1 MPNQDC
7 KTNWLVRTRTLSQIS
22 NHVLTVASSFL
33 SVVVASFFIFE
44 SKTFFLGEPLIDR
57 ESYYN
62 LLSMNMLLQF
72 ILLRGSGKIYGF
84 SAHFRWKTS
93 ENSRMAQ
100 KNRLRIIF
108 MGSLG
113 GLFLHCRKIYIRLHW
128 MASRKTDTTDKIKIF
143 RQKVNRCY
151 WYIFFRM
158 KMEQLKK
165 KKWFQNFL
173 VHLVHF
179 CLIQKF

>member
-44 SKTFFLGEPLIDR
+44 SKTFFLGEPFIDR

-100 KNRLRIIF
+100 KNRLRI
-108 MGSLG
+108 SWEVLG
-113 GLFLHCRKIYIRLHW
+113 GYFYTVVKFTFGFIEWPKIT
-128 MASRKTDTTDKIKIF
+128 K
-143 RQKVNRCY
+143 NRHN
-151 WYIFFRM
+151 W
-158 KMEQLKK
+158 
-165 KKWFQNFL
+165 
-173 VHLVHF
+173 
-179 CLIQKF
+179 

>member
-1 MPNQDC
+1 MSTGKYKIIGFVTAKCAVHYDRKSRLNWSHAEPRLQNQLTCPD
-7 KTNWLVRTRTLSQIS
+7 KNSFTNIKSRLNSCVFFFECCSCI
-22 NHVLTVASSFL
+22 
-33 SVVVASFFIFE
+33 FFIFE

-72 ILLRGSGKIYGF
+72 VLLRGSGKIYGF

-128 MASRKTDTTDKIKIF
+128 MA
-143 RQKVNRCY
+143 
-151 WYIFFRM
+151 
-158 KMEQLKK
+158 
-165 KKWFQNFL
+165 
-173 VHLVHF
+173 
-179 CLIQKF
+179 